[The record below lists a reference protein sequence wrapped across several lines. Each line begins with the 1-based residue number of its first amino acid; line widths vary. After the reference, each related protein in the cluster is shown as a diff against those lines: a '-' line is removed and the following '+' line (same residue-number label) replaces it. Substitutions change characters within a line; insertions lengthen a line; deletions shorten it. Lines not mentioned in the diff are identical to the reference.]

1 MIPLEPGR
9 WKQRGGATEKPI
21 TIERPSD
28 KDCADERAKYV
39 EPYVFT
45 KVVGGKADQRAKS
58 SRE

>member
-1 MIPLEPGR
+1 VGSDE
-9 WKQRGGATEKPI
+9 GALPKSPI

-28 KDCADERAKYV
+28 KDCADECAKYV